1 MEGVGDYMNNIIDNL
16 RLEKLI
22 EKKRDELINLVK
34 SKNNIDDNVVKTSQE
49 LDTLL
54 NIFIK
59 TQKDKLA

>member
-1 MEGVGDYMNNIIDNL
+1 MNNIIDNL

>member
-1 MEGVGDYMNNIIDNL
+1 MNNIIDNL

-49 LDTLL
+49 LDILL